1 MIIAKELDFASNAW
15 HNGAFSYDIEG
26 ATDKEYRFDTPVS

>member
-1 MIIAKELDFASNAW
+1 MMMAKQLYFGSNAW
-15 HNGAFSYDIEG
+15 HNGAFSYTIDG